1 MFGPRVGGTFLA
13 NRLNAPT
20 ARRNLMG
27 EMTDPADRLYERVQV
42 LRAQAGDAAAFADL
56 VGRYHARLRY
66 YLRKLLVDPQGVDDV
81 LQDVWLDV
89 WRGLSRLR
97 DAAAFPAWLYR
108 LTRDRAMRTFRLRF
122 QPRQFELVD
131 DVAEPDEG
139 DEFTAEDAARVH
151 AALDALGPELREVLV
166 LRFLEEMVYTDI
178 ARVVGCP
185 VGTVR
190 SRLHHAKRALRR
202 ELERTMTR
210 D

>member
-1 MFGPRVGGTFLA
+1 
-13 NRLNAPT
+13 
-20 ARRNLMG
+20 
-27 EMTDPADRLYERVQV
+27 MTDPADRLYERVQV
-42 LRAQAGDAAAFADL
+42 VRAQAGDAAAFADL

-66 YLRKLLVDPQGVDDV
+66 YLGKLAQPQAADDI

-89 WRGLSRLR
+89 WQSLPRLR

-108 LTRDRAMRTFRLRF
+108 VARDRAVRTFRL
-122 QPRQFELVD
+122 PPPPLSLDTAELAAGPNG
-131 DVAEPDEG
+131 VA

-151 AALDALGPELREVLV
+151 AALDALAREFREVLV
-166 LRFLEEMVYTDI
+166 LRFLEEMRYDAI

-210 D
+210 E